1 MTNNAAHVRQL
12 GPSTVRR
19 PSRKNIMTASR
30 QKVLIV
36 CNQRVRD
43 ESLLPSDLDR
53 LSSMADW
60 QWLPMEG
67 GVAFGPNDDPGAI
80 GQLIEHVVDI
90 DCVVVSHGSPMISAE
105 VMDAAPNLKIIGEL
119 EGDRFAYRIDVESAW
134 ERGIRTVDTNQGSSY
149 PVAEWALG
157 LILVSLRNAGASFRS
172 ILAGEAPQS
181 THNDFGYVHGEL
193 TGKRVGLIGCGHIG
207 RRLVK
212 YLRPFE
218 VDIRVYDPYLASEIP
233 DAIGVVKTSLENV
246 LSKSNVIV
254 CLAPLTPATRGM
266 IGRRELDMIPQD
278 SVFVNVSRGAIVDS
292 DALIARLKRGDI
304 VAGLD
309 VFDPEPIPPDSEI
322 IGLPNT
328 FLSPH
333 IAGVTLTS
341 SQRIFTLMVDEFD
354 RFFRGEEPL
363 FELTPRSLANRR
375 GSATPQG

>member
-1 MTNNAAHVRQL
+1 MT
-12 GPSTVRR
+12 G
-19 PSRKNIMTASR
+19 SRA
-30 QKVLIV
+30 KVLIV
-36 CNQRVRD
+36 CNRGVRD
-43 ESLLPSDLDR
+43 ASLLSEDLER
-53 LSSMADW
+53 LSAFADW
-60 QWLPMEG
+60 EWLQLEG
-67 GVAFGPNDDPGAI
+67 GVSFGPNEDPGAVRRLMERV
-80 GQLIEHVVDI
+80 GDV

-105 VMDAAPNLKIIGEL
+105 VMDGAPNLKIVGEL

-134 ERGIRTVDTNQGSSY
+134 ERGIRTVDTTHGSSY

-157 LILVSLRNAGASFRS
+157 LILISLRNAGESFRR
-172 ILAGEAPQS
+172 ILAGDASKPA
-181 THNDFGYVHGEL
+181 HNNFGYVHGEL

-212 YLRPFE
+212 LLRPFE
-218 VDIRVYDPYLASEIP
+218 VGIRVYDPYMASEMP

-246 LSKSNVIV
+246 LAKSDVIV
-254 CLAPLTPATRGM
+254 CLAPHTPATEGM
-266 IGRRELDMIPQD
+266 IGRRELDLIPSN
-278 SVFVNVSRGAIVDS
+278 SVFVNVSRGAVVDS

-309 VFDPEPIPPDSEI
+309 VFDPEPIPADSEI

-341 SQRIFTLMVDEFD
+341 RHRFFSLMVDELE